1 MNVKFAKATTKYE
14 AWLGRQLRLLPDDL
28 MLKHAAMAAAA
39 FSFLRATY
47 YRWAQLWPDVCAEAA
62 RAPRVLAVGD
72 LHVENFG
79 TWRDAEGRLVWGI
92 NDFDETW
99 RLPYTNDLVRLTTS
113 ALLGGMACEPAAAA
127 AAILAGYAEGLESGG
142 RPFVLAEQH
151 TALHHLATA
160 RLKEPARF
168 WEKLT
173 GLEESGEAL
182 PAGAAKAIARLMPQQ
197 GLKWKVVHRRAGLG
211 SLGRQRY
218 VALAEWAGGLVAR
231 EAKAL
236 APSAAF
242 WAEQGKGT
250 APILYEALLES
261 AVRCRDPYVKL
272 RKRWVVRRLAPD
284 CSRIELS
291 ALPRERDELRL
302 LHAMGFETANVHLGS
317 MAPKRLKQDL
327 KQRGSG
333 WLLGAAR
340 DMERAV
346 QADHHASRAAEG

>member
-1 MNVKFAKATTKYE
+1 MKIAKSTAKYE
-14 AWLGRQLRLLPDDL
+14 VWLGRHLRLIEEDL
-28 MLKHAAMAAAA
+28 TSKHKEMASGA
-39 FSFLRATY
+39 FPFLRATY
-47 YRWAQLWPDVCAEAA
+47 YRWAQIWPEVCEEAA

-79 TWRDAEGRLVWGI
+79 TWRDAEGRLIWGI
-92 NDFDETW
+92 NDFDEAW

-113 ALLGGMACEPAAAA
+113 ALIAGMACGPKDAA
-127 AAILAGYAEGLESGG
+127 AAILAGYAECLETGG

-151 TALHHLATA
+151 ASLHELATA
-160 RLKEPARF
+160 RLKEPAGF
-168 WEKLT
+168 WQKLT
-173 GLEESGEAL
+173 SLKEIDEAM
-182 PAGAAKAIARLMPQQ
+182 PAGAEKAIARLMPQK

-218 VALAEWAGGLVAR
+218 VALAEFAGGLVAR

-242 WAEQGKGT
+242 WAEAGKGT
-250 APILYEALLES
+250 APILYEKLIES
-261 AVRCRDPYVKL
+261 AVRCRDPYVRF

-302 LHAMGFETANVHLGS
+302 LRAMGFETGNIHLGS
-317 MAPKRLKQDL
+317 AAPKLLKRDL
-327 KQRGSG
+327 TKRRNG
-333 WLLGAAR
+333 WLLRAAR
-340 DMERAV
+340 QMEKAVRA
-346 QADHHASRAAEG
+346 DYRDYRATV

>member
-1 MNVKFAKATTKYE
+1 VKFSKSTAKYE
-14 AWLGRQLRLLPDDL
+14 AWLGRHLRLIQDDL
-28 MLKHAAMAAAA
+28 TLKHAAMASAA
-39 FSFLRATY
+39 FPFLRATY
-47 YRWAQLWPDVCAEAA
+47 YRWAQIWPEICVEAA
-62 RAPRVLAVGD
+62 RAPSVLAVGD

-79 TWRDAEGRLVWGI
+79 TWRDSEGRLVWGI

-113 ALLGGMACEPAAAA
+113 ALIGGMACEPNEAA
-127 AAILAGYAEGLESGG
+127 AAILAGYAECLEAGG

-151 TALHHLATA
+151 TTLHHLATA

-168 WEKLT
+168 WEAFTSLT
-173 GLEESGEAL
+173 ELGEVM
-182 PAGAAKAIARLMPQQ
+182 PAGAEKAIARVMPQK
-197 GLKWKVVHRRAGLG
+197 GLTWKVVHRRAGLG
-211 SLGRQRY
+211 SLGRQRF

-250 APILYEALLES
+250 TPILYEELIES
-261 AVRCRDPYVKL
+261 AVRCCDPYVKV

-284 CSRIELS
+284 CSRIELA

-302 LHAMGFETANVHLGS
+302 LRAMGFETANVHLGS
-317 MAPKRLKQDL
+317 IASTRLQQDL
-327 KQRGSG
+327 KKRGSD
-333 WLLGAAR
+333 WLLRAAR
-340 DMERAV
+340 EMERAV
-346 QADHHASRAAEG
+346 RADHHAYRVGEG